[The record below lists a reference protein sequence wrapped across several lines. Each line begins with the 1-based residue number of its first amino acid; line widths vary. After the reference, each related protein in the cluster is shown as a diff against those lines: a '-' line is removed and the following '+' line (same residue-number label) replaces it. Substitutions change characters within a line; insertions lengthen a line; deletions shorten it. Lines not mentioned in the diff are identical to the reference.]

1 MKRRLIALSLA
12 LGLSVALMIP
22 AGAADLHEP
31 HTNMTFDCEGTVDL
45 HFVNNQTGGA
55 AAANITVLVTAGGAT
70 TTISEGP
77 TKVLQNVQHY
87 HIDIDGGDTLT
98 DASTSLPGM
107 LVLSDWDCEA
117 DKKK

>member
-31 HTNMTFDCEGTVDL
+31 HTNMTFDCEGTVTL
-45 HFVNNQTGGA
+45 HFVNNQTEGA
-55 AAANITVLVTAGGAT
+55 AAADITVWVTAGGAT
-70 TTISEGP
+70 TTITDGP
-77 TKVLQNVQHY
+77 TKVKQNVQQY
-87 HIDIDGGDTLT
+87 YITIDGGDTLT

-107 LVLSDWDCEA
+107 LVLSDWTCEH

>member
-1 MKRRLIALSLA
+1 MKRRLIVLSLA

-31 HTNMTFDCEGTVDL
+31 HTNLTFDCEGTVIL

-55 AAANITVLVTAGGAT
+55 AAANITVWLNGGAT
-70 TTISEGP
+70 TIVDGP

-87 HIDIDGGDTLT
+87 YIPIDGGDTLT
-98 DASTSLPGM
+98 DASTPLAGM
-107 LVLSDWDCEA
+107 LVLSDWDCEH

>member
-1 MKRRLIALSLA
+1 MKRRLIVLSLA

-31 HTNMTFDCEGTVDL
+31 HTNMTFDCDGTVTL
-45 HFVNNQTGGA
+45 HFVNNQTEGA
-55 AAANITVLVTAGGAT
+55 EAANITVLLNGGA

-77 TKVLQNVQHY
+77 TKVNQNVQHY

-98 DASTSLPGM
+98 DASTPLVGM
-107 LVLSDWDCEA
+107 LVLSDWKSA
-117 DKKK
+117 PDKKSY

>member
-1 MKRRLIALSLA
+1 MKRRLIVLSLA

-31 HTNMTFDCEGTVDL
+31 HTNMTFDCDGIVSL

-55 AAANITVLVTAGGAT
+55 AAADITVMLNGGG
-70 TTISEGP
+70 TTISDGP
-77 TKVLQNVQHY
+77 TKVKQNVQHY
-87 HIDIDGGDTLT
+87 DVDIAGTDTLT
-98 DASTSLPGM
+98 DATTGALPGM
-107 LVLSDWDCEA
+107 LVLSDWECVH

>member
-1 MKRRLIALSLA
+1 MKRRLIVLLLA

-31 HTNMTFDCEGTVDL
+31 HTDMTFDCDGIVTL

-55 AAANITVLVTAGGAT
+55 ASADIEVLLNGT
-70 TTISEGP
+70 TTVTDGP

-87 HIDIDGGDTLT
+87 FINVDGGDTLT
-98 DASTSLPGM
+98 DASTGSLPGM
-107 LVLSDWDCEA
+107 LVLSDWECTP

>member
-1 MKRRLIALSLA
+1 MKRRLIVLSLA
-12 LGLSVALMIP
+12 LGLSVALMVP

-31 HTNMTFDCEGTVDL
+31 HTNMTFDCDGTVEL

-55 AAANITVLVTAGGAT
+55 AAANITVLVNGGS

-77 TKVLQNVQHY
+77 TKVLRNVQHY
-87 HIDIDGGDTLT
+87 HVDIDGGDTLV
-98 DASTSLPGM
+98 DASTGSLPGM
-107 LVLSDWDCEA
+107 LVLSDWECTP